1 MFGRVTTLALR
12 RGTAAE
18 AVRIFKTSILPAAK
32 SQKGYRGSYFLTD
45 GKADKCVAVTFWAS
59 ERDAEANEEN
69 RYYQEQLVKFMS
81 LYAMPPIRE
90 GYDVAVEDRR
100 TPAR

>member
-1 MFGRVTTLALR
+1 MFSRVTLMAFKQ
-12 RGTAAE
+12 GMAAA
-18 AVRIFKTSILPAAK
+18 AVRIYKTSVLPAAK
-32 SQKGYRGSYFLTD
+32 AQKGYRGSYFLTD
-45 GKADKCVAVTFWAS
+45 GKTDKCIAVTFWAS
-59 ERDAEANEEN
+59 ERDAAANEEN

-100 TPAR
+100 APGR